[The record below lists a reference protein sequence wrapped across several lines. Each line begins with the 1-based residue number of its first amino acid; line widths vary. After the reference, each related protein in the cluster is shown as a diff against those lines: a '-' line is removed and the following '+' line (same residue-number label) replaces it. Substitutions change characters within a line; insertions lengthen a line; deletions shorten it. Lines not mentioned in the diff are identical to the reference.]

1 MAVGSGV
8 ESPIVRVQLARSWTM
23 RYGRRAGAALL
34 LAMDWTCATAATWL
48 AVPVQDDWPALV
60 AVPVAWVGA
69 TSAHRLYER
78 RHVGPGTEEYH
89 RILRA
94 CLAAMAAL
102 SALCALVARND
113 KLVRGVLLAVPTAA
127 VGSLVARKAFRALRA
142 RHSGLAARPALLVGT
157 SIQCSAMAAIL
168 RRERSALRAV
178 AALEIAGPGQG
189 PLSVAG
195 SAAGSGAAPGSV
207 PGPISGSVPPTPQ
220 DPRDPLIVGTLTAH
234 GGPADAEQVATAL
247 QVTGCEAVVLMPG
260 PHLGAAA
267 LSGLGWRLANL
278 GVDILVAPFLS
289 EIAPA
294 RLAVRRDGGVP
305 LFHVRAP
312 RVSRGSRVPK
322 ELGERVMAALGLVL
336 LAPIFLAVS
345 LAILIGD
352 GRPIYFRQVRV
363 GLRGEHFV
371 LYKFRTMATNAAA
384 AKAELAHLNVNADGL
399 LFKARRDPRVT
410 KVGAVLRRY
419 SLDELPQLLNV
430 VRGDMA
436 LVGPRPPL
444 PEEAAK
450 YTEEVRRRLLV
461 KPGLNGLWQVSGRS
475 DLAWADAVR
484 LDLGYVENW
493 SLGLDAE
500 ILLRTGSAVVK
511 GKGAY

>member
-1 MAVGSGV
+1 MGIPWGDFGMAVGSGV
-8 ESPIVRVQLARSWTM
+8 ESPVVRVALARSWTM
-23 RYGRRAGAALL
+23 RYGRRAGTALL
-34 LAMDWTCATAATWL
+34 VAMDWTCATAATWL
-48 AVPVQDDWPALV
+48 AVPVQNDWPALV

-69 TSAHRLYER
+69 AGAHRLYER

-94 CLAAMAAL
+94 ALATMAAL
-102 SALCALVARND
+102 SALCALVARNER
-113 KLVRGVLLAVPTAA
+113 LVRGVLLAAPVAA
-127 VGSLVARKAFRALRA
+127 VASLAARKAFRALQA
-142 RHSGLAARPALLVGT
+142 RHGGLATRPALLVGS

-178 AALEIAGPGQG
+178 ASLEVAGPGQG
-189 PLSVAG
+189 PLS
-195 SAAGSGAAPGSV
+195 SP
-207 PGPISGSVPPTPQ
+207 SGSVPPTPQ
-220 DPRDPLIVGTLTAH
+220 DPADPLNVGTLTAH
-234 GGPADAEQVATAL
+234 GGPSDAEQVATAL
-247 QVTGCEAVVLMPG
+247 QVTGCEVVVLMPG

-267 LSGLGWRLANL
+267 LSSLGWRLASL
-278 GVDILVAPFLS
+278 GADILVAPFLN

-322 ELGERVMAALGLVL
+322 ELGERVMAAIGILL

-345 LAILIGD
+345 LAILVGD
-352 GRPIYFRQVRV
+352 GRPVYFRQTRV

-371 LYKFRTMATNAAA
+371 LYKFRTMSNGAAE
-384 AKAELAHLNVNADGL
+384 AKKELAHLNVNADGL
-399 LFKARRDPRVT
+399 LFKMRRDPRVT

-430 VRGDMA
+430 VRGDMS

-450 YTEEVRRRLLV
+450 YSEEVRRRLLV
-461 KPGLNGLWQVSGRS
+461 KPGLTGLWQVSGRS

>member
-8 ESPIVRVQLARSWTM
+8 ESQVVRRLQPARTWTM
-23 RYGRRAGAALL
+23 RYGRRAGTALL
-34 LAMDWTCATAATWL
+34 VAMDWTCATAATWF
-48 AVPVQDDWPALV
+48 AVPVQEQWPALV

-69 TSAHRLYER
+69 SGAHRLYER

-102 SALCALVARND
+102 AALCALVARND
-113 KLVRGVLLAVPTAA
+113 KLLRGLLVAVPTAA
-127 VGSLVARKAFRALRA
+127 VGSLLARKAFRAVQA
-142 RHSGLAARPALLVGT
+142 RHPGLSSRPALLVG
-157 SIQCSAMAAIL
+157 SAIQCSAMAAIL

-178 AALEIAGPGQG
+178 AALEVAGPGQG
-189 PLSVAG
+189 PLSQ
-195 SAAGSGAAPGSV
+195 P
-207 PGPISGSVPPTPQ
+207 SGSVPPSPQ
-220 DPRDPLIVGTLTAH
+220 DPLDPLNVGTLTAH
-234 GGPADAEQVATAL
+234 GGPSDAEQVATAL
-247 QVTGCEAVVLMPG
+247 QVTGCEVVVLMPG

-267 LSGLGWRLANL
+267 LSGLGWRLANQ

-305 LFHVRAP
+305 LFHIREP
-312 RVSRGSRVPK
+312 RLSRGARVPK
-322 ELGERVMAALGLVL
+322 EIGERVMAAIGIL
-336 LAPIFLAVS
+336 LLSPIFLAVS
-345 LAILIGD
+345 LAIMFGD

-371 LYKFRTMATNAAA
+371 LYKFRTMSTNAAA
-384 AKAELAHLNVNADGL
+384 AKQELAHLNVNSDGL
-399 LFKARRDPRVT
+399 LFKMRRDPRVT

-430 VRGDMA
+430 VRGDMS

-450 YTEEVRRRLLV
+450 YSEEVRRRLLV
-461 KPGLNGLWQVSGRS
+461 KPGLTGLWQVSGRS

>member
-1 MAVGSGV
+1 VA
-8 ESPIVRVQLARSWTM
+8 I
-23 RYGRRAGAALL
+23 
-34 LAMDWTCATAATWL
+34 DWTCATLGTWL
-48 AVPVQDDWPALV
+48 AVPVEDQWPALV
-60 AVPVAWVGA
+60 VVPVAWVGA

-89 RILRA
+89 RLLRA

-102 SALCALVARND
+102 SAVCALVARD
-113 KLVRGVLLAVPTAA
+113 EKLVRGVLLALPMAA
-127 VGSLVARKAFRALRA
+127 LGSLVARKALRSLQA
-142 RHSGLAARPALLVGT
+142 RHPGLASRAALLVGT
-157 SIQCSAMAAIL
+157 SMQCSAMAEIL

-178 AALEIAGPGQG
+178 AALDVG
-189 PLSVAG
+189 
-195 SAAGSGAAPGSV
+195 GSGAWSPRAGADPGS
-207 PGPISGSVPPTPQ
+207 PASSSGSAPAF
-220 DPRDPLIVGTLTAH
+220 VGSLTAD
-234 GGPADAEQVATAL
+234 GGPGDAEQVATAL
-247 QVTGCEAVVLMPG
+247 QATGAEVVVLMPG

-267 LSGLGWRLANL
+267 LSRLGWRLASL
-278 GVDILVAPFLS
+278 GADILVAPFLS

-305 LFHVRAP
+305 LFHVRPP
-312 RVSRGSRVPK
+312 RLSRGARVPK
-322 ELGERVMAALGLVL
+322 ELGERVMAAFGILVL
-336 LAPIFLAVS
+336 APVFLAVS
-345 LAILIGD
+345 LAILLGD
-352 GRPIYFRQVRV
+352 GRPVYFRQVRV
-363 GLRGEHFV
+363 GLRGEHFI
-371 LYKFRTMATNAAA
+371 LYKFRTMASGSAA
-384 AKAELAHLNVNADGL
+384 AKAELAHLNVNTDGP
-399 LFKARRDPRVT
+399 LFKARRDPRIT

-450 YTEEVRRRLLV
+450 YSEEVRRRLLV
-461 KPGLNGLWQVSGRS
+461 KPGLTGLWQVSGRS

>member
-8 ESPIVRVQLARSWTM
+8 ESPVVRVQLARSWTT
-23 RYGRRAGAALL
+23 RFSRRAGTALL

-60 AVPVAWVGA
+60 AVPVAWIGA
-69 TSAHRLYER
+69 AGAHRLYER

-94 CLAAMAAL
+94 CLATMAAL

-113 KLVRGVLLAVPTAA
+113 RLVRGVLLAAPIAA
-127 VGSLVARKAFRALRA
+127 VGSLLARKAFRAVQA
-142 RHSGLAARPALLVGT
+142 RHAGLATRPALLVGS

-178 AALEIAGPGQG
+178 ASLHVAGPGQG
-189 PLSVAG
+189 PLS
-195 SAAGSGAAPGSV
+195 SV
-207 PGPISGSVPPTPQ
+207 SGSVPPTPQ
-220 DPRDPLIVGTLTAH
+220 DSADPLHVGTLAAH
-234 GGPADAEQVATAL
+234 GGPSDAEQVATAL
-247 QVTGCEAVVLMPG
+247 QVTGCEVVVLMPG

-267 LSGLGWRLANL
+267 LSSLGWRLAGL
-278 GVDILVAPFLS
+278 GADILVAPFLN

-294 RLAVRRDGGVP
+294 RLSVRRDGGVP

-322 ELGERVMAALGLVL
+322 ELGERVMAAIGILL
-336 LAPIFLAVS
+336 LAPIFLTVS
-345 LAILIGD
+345 LAILFGD
-352 GRPIYFRQVRV
+352 GRPVYFRQTRV

-371 LYKFRTMATNAAA
+371 LYKFRTMSNGAAE
-384 AKAELAHLNVNADGL
+384 AKKELAHLNVNADGL
-399 LFKARRDPRVT
+399 LFKMRRDPRVT

-430 VRGDMA
+430 VRGDMS

-450 YTEEVRRRLLV
+450 YSEEVRRRLLV
-461 KPGLNGLWQVSGRS
+461 KPGLTGLWQVSGRS

>member
-1 MAVGSGV
+1 MAVGSSV
-8 ESPIVRVQLARSWTM
+8 ESQVVRVQLARSWTT
-23 RYGRRAGAALL
+23 RYLRSAGTALL
-34 LAMDWTCATAATWL
+34 IAMDWTCAAAATWL

-69 TSAHRLYER
+69 AGAHRLYER

-113 KLVRGVLLAVPTAA
+113 RLVRGVLVALPIAA
-127 VGSLVARKAFRALRA
+127 LGSLLARKAFRALQA
-142 RHSGLAARPALLVGT
+142 KHTGLSSRPALLVGS

-168 RRERSALRAV
+168 RREHSALRAI
-178 AALEIAGPGQG
+178 AALEVAGPTQG
-189 PLSVAG
+189 TAPLSQA
-195 SAAGSGAAPGSV
+195 
-207 PGPISGSVPPTPQ
+207 SGSVPPTPQ
-220 DPRDPLIVGTLTAH
+220 NPLDPLNVGTLTAH
-234 GGPADAEQVATAL
+234 GGPSDAEQVATAL
-247 QVTGCEAVVLMPG
+247 QVTGCEVVVLMPG

-267 LSGLGWRLANL
+267 LSSLGWRLASL
-278 GVDILVAPFLS
+278 GVDILVAPFLN

-312 RVSRGSRVPK
+312 RLSRGARVPK
-322 ELGERVMAALGLVL
+322 ELGERVMAAIGLLL

-345 LAILIGD
+345 LAVLLGD
-352 GRPIYFRQVRV
+352 GRPIYFRQTRV
-363 GLRGEHFV
+363 GLNGEHFV
-371 LYKFRTMATNAAA
+371 LYKFRTMSTGAAQ
-384 AKAELAHLNVNADGL
+384 AKKELAHLNVNSDGL
-399 LFKARRDPRVT
+399 LFKMRQDPRVT

-450 YTEEVRRRLLV
+450 YSEEVRRRLLV
-461 KPGLNGLWQVSGRS
+461 KPGLTGLWQVSGRS

>member
-1 MAVGSGV
+1 
-8 ESPIVRVQLARSWTM
+8 
-23 RYGRRAGAALL
+23 
-34 LAMDWTCATAATWL
+34 
-48 AVPVQDDWPALV
+48 
-60 AVPVAWVGA
+60 
-69 TSAHRLYER
+69 
-78 RHVGPGTEEYH
+78 
-89 RILRA
+89 
-94 CLAAMAAL
+94 MAAL
-102 SALCALVARND
+102 SALCALLARND
-113 KLVRGVLLAVPTAA
+113 RLVRGMLLAAPTAA
-127 VGSLVARKAFRALRA
+127 VCSLLARKAFRAVQS
-142 RHSGLAARPALLVGT
+142 RHPGLSARPALLVG
-157 SIQCSAMAAIL
+157 SAIQCSAMAAIL

-178 AALEIAGPGQG
+178 AALEVAGPG
-189 PLSVAG
+189 PLSQG
-195 SAAGSGAAPGSV
+195 
-207 PGPISGSVPPTPQ
+207 SGSVPPTPQ
-220 DPRDPLIVGTLTAH
+220 DPRDPLNVGTLAAH
-234 GGPADAEQVATAL
+234 GGPSDAEQVVTAL
-247 QVTGCEAVVLMPG
+247 QVTGCEVVVLMPG

-278 GVDILVAPFLS
+278 GVDILVAPFLN

-312 RVSRGSRVPK
+312 RLSRGSRVPK
-322 ELGERVMAALGLVL
+322 ELGERVLAAVGLLL

-345 LAILIGD
+345 LAILLGD
-352 GRPIYFRQVRV
+352 GRPIYFRQTRV
-363 GLRGEHFV
+363 GLNGAPFV
-371 LYKFRTMATNAAA
+371 LYKFRTMGDGAAA
-384 AKAELAHLNVNADGL
+384 AKKELAHLNVNSDGL

-450 YTEEVRRRLLV
+450 YSEEVRRRLLV
-461 KPGLNGLWQVSGRS
+461 KPGLTGLWQVSGRS
-475 DLAWADAVR
+475 DLPWADAVR

>member
-1 MAVGSGV
+1 
-8 ESPIVRVQLARSWTM
+8 
-23 RYGRRAGAALL
+23 
-34 LAMDWTCATAATWL
+34 MDWTCATAATWL
-48 AVPVQDDWPALV
+48 SVPVQDDWPALV

-69 TSAHRLYER
+69 ASAHRLYER

-89 RILRA
+89 RLLRA

-102 SALCALVARND
+102 AALCALVARND
-113 KLVRGVLLAVPTAA
+113 RLLRGVLIAVPLAA
-127 VGSLVARKAFRALRA
+127 LGSLLARRALRTLQA
-142 RHSGLAARPALLVGT
+142 RHTGLGSRSALLVGT
-157 SIQCSAMAAIL
+157 SIQCSAMAAVL
-168 RRERSALRAV
+168 GRERSALRAV
-178 AALEIAGPGQG
+178 AALEIAGPGQSSL
-189 PLSVAG
+189 PTVP
-195 SAAGSGAAPGSV
+195 GAV
-207 PGPISGSVPPTPQ
+207 PGPVSGSVPPTPQ
-220 DPRDPLIVGTLTAH
+220 DPADPLIVGTLTAH
-234 GGPADAEQVATAL
+234 GGPGDAEQVATAL
-247 QVTGCEAVVLMPG
+247 QVTGCEVVVLMPG

-267 LSGLGWRLANL
+267 LSGLGWRLADL
-278 GVDILVAPFLS
+278 GVDILVAPFLT

-305 LFHVRAP
+305 LFQVRPP
-312 RVSRGSRVPK
+312 RVSRGARVPK
-322 ELGERVMAALGLVL
+322 ELGERVMAALGLML

-345 LAILIGD
+345 LAILVGD
-352 GRPIYFRQVRV
+352 GRPIYFKQVRV
-363 GLRGEHFV
+363 GLRGENFV
-371 LYKFRTMATNAAA
+371 VFKFRTMSTDAASR
-384 AKAELAHLNVNADGL
+384 KTQLAHLNVNSDGV

-444 PEEAAK
+444 PEEAEK
-450 YTEEVRRRLLV
+450 YSEEVRRRLLV
-461 KPGLNGLWQVSGRS
+461 KPGLTGLWQVSGRS
-475 DLAWADAVR
+475 DLSWADAVR

>member
-1 MAVGSGV
+1 
-8 ESPIVRVQLARSWTM
+8 M
-23 RYGRRAGAALL
+23 RFGRRAGTALL
-34 LAMDWTCATAATWL
+34 LTMDWTCAMAAAWL
-48 AVPVQDDWPALV
+48 AVPVQDDWPVLV

-69 TSAHRLYER
+69 AGAHRLYER

-102 SALCALVARND
+102 AALCALVARND
-113 KLVRGVLLAVPTAA
+113 RLVRGVLLAVPAAA
-127 VGSLVARKAFRALRA
+127 VGSLVARKALRALQA
-142 RHSGLAARPALLVGT
+142 RNPGWATRSALLVGS
-157 SIQCSAMAAIL
+157 SIQCSAMAEVL

-178 AALEIAGPGQG
+178 AALEVAGPGQA
-189 PLSVAG
+189 PLPTQG
-195 SAAGSGAAPGSV
+195 MPGAAGTAGTATAANSVNSVNSTTTATGAAGAQEAAA
-207 PGPISGSVPPTPQ
+207 PPTP
-220 DPRDPLIVGTLTAH
+220 PPNPLDPLIIGTLTAH
-234 GGPADAEQVATAL
+234 GGPGDAEQVATAL
-247 QVTGCEAVVLMPG
+247 QVTGCEVVVLMPG

-267 LSGLGWRLANL
+267 LSGLGWRLASV

-305 LFHVRAP
+305 LFHIRSP
-312 RVSRGSRVPK
+312 RVSRGARVPK

-345 LAILIGD
+345 LAILLGD

-384 AKAELAHLNVNADGL
+384 AKPELAHLNVNADGL

-450 YTEEVRRRLLV
+450 YSEEVRRRLLV
-461 KPGLNGLWQVSGRS
+461 KPGLTGLWQVSGRS